1 MASFAEWAAAVA
13 GAGLVAGIVVLAGI
27 AAASWL
33 LVRRVRRRVEFF
45 YEPVGSRGRRAA
57 TIAFARTN
65 SPEAR

>member
-1 MASFAEWAAAVA
+1 MASFAEWAVAVA

-33 LVRRVRRRVEFF
+33 LVRRVRRRVQFF
-45 YEPVGSRGRRAA
+45 YQAVGARGRQTASM
-57 TIAFARTN
+57 AFARTN